1 MPEVDLI
8 EGFRDPL
15 HMRALAKQIAQET
28 HQKIH
33 IM

>member
-15 HMRALAKQIAQET
+15 HMRALAKQIAQKT
-28 HQKIH
+28 RQKIH